1 MKANLYKNT
10 NPNTNPNINP
20 SLTNTIPSYILIPIL
35 IIIFIARGT
44 QNTWDKLLTYTY
56 SWMASDGHIKEMGSW
71 ERTKKSRFYIYNETE
86 ITFCLRKSERF
97 EMVA

>member
-1 MKANLYKNT
+1 MGAGG
-10 NPNTNPNINP
+10 
-20 SLTNTIPSYILIPIL
+20 
-35 IIIFIARGT
+35 GT

-97 EMVA
+97 EMVAWNAREMPLVIESKLSNLFFSSNFYEKL